1 MAYKY
6 LYIDDNSEITAKGI
20 ITGLEKEGE
29 LKIDFDNPKGNWEE
43 ERQRILSEEFKNYNG
58 LILDLNL
65 EEMPNKKQALSFY
78 KGSTLA
84 QEIRNISK
92 AGSIKE
98 IPIILLSAT
107 INLAKYFD
115 KTNEDLFDLIISRD
129 ELSDLFIPTR
139 QKLITLAEGYEL
151 IDKCKSNNDF
161 AELFRHKLEAEDIRF
176 LGEIKTIFEYPIH
189 TISNF
194 LIKNV
199 FQKTGVLIPEKIM
212 ATRLGVDIEKS
223 KDWESILKHLEKF
236 IYTGVF
242 SGGWKM
248 WWMSGI
254 EYWWTSEL
262 GIENSLRA
270 TKASEKIEIL
280 KEKLKLEGLTP
291 LQKLDKA
298 KSESFWTNCA
308 GSGAAID
315 TVDGL
320 LVANQDN
327 NFPWQDKNYISFEEA
342 LKPKGKILWKKIS
355 PSEEFKVEQLKKQF
369 PNERPLQ

>member
-20 ITGLEKEGE
+20 ITGLEKADQ
-29 LKIDFDNPKGNWEE
+29 LKIDFDNPKGNWED
-43 ERQRILSEEFKNYNG
+43 ERQRILSEEFKSYDG

-92 AGSIKE
+92 AGNIKE
-98 IPIILLSAT
+98 IPIVLLSAT
-107 INLAKYFD
+107 FNLTKYFD

-129 ELSDLFIPTR
+129 DLSDVFISTR
-139 QKLITLAEGYEL
+139 EKLIALAEGYKL
-151 IDKCKSNNDF
+151 IAKCQKNSDY
-161 AELFRHKLEAEDIRF
+161 AELFRHDLETEDIRF

-189 TISNF
+189 TVSNF
-194 LIKNV
+194 LIKNI
-199 FQKTGVLIPEKIM
+199 FLKTGILIPERIL
-212 ATRLGVDIEKS
+212 ATRLGIDIEQS
-223 KDWESILKHLEKF
+223 ADWEVALKYIEKF
-236 IYTGVF
+236 RYTGVF
-242 SGGWKM
+242 AAGWRR
-248 WWMSGI
+248 WWMSDI
-254 EYWWTSEL
+254 EKWWTYE
-262 GIENSLRA
+262 IDKEKSLRA
-270 TKASEKIEIL
+270 AKASGKVQLL
-280 KEKLKLEGLTP
+280 KLALGLEGLVP
-291 LQKLDKA
+291 LQKMEKA
-298 KSESFWTNCA
+298 KSESFWTNCV

-327 NFPWQDKNYISFEEA
+327 NFPWQDKNYISFDEA
-342 LKPKGKILWKKIS
+342 LKPKGKNLWKKIS
-355 PSEEFKVEQLKKQF
+355 ASEEFRLEQLKKQF